1 MNKAELVD
9 LMASTSKMTKTQCK
23 LALETFIDV
32 VTKTLKKGKN
42 IVLTGFGTYSVV
54 NRKRRTGVN
63 PSTGKKMEI
72 PAKKVPKFRAG
83 KTLKEAVKA

>member
-1 MNKAELVD
+1 MNKAELID
-9 LMASTSKMTKTQCK
+9 LMASTSKMTKTHCK

-32 VTKTLKKGKN
+32 ISKGLKKGKN
-42 IVLTGFGTYSVV
+42 IVLTGFGTFSVA

-72 PAKKVPKFRAG
+72 PAKKVPKFKAG
-83 KTLKEAVKA
+83 KNLKAMVM